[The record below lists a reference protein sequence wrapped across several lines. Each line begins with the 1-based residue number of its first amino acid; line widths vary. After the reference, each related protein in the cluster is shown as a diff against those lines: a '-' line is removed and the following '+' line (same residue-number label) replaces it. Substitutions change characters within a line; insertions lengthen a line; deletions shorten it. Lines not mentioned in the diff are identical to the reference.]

1 VAGRAQVR
9 LKSFTGDLVF
19 DTERWTVLAPLL
31 QAATAGRDLLD
42 DTIRRLTPEAVTQ
55 VVLDEI
61 GAHDVRLDLRFDGLR
76 TSHLNTDAELV
87 VSLDLADVV
96 RGLYGMAERP
106 PSLAVQTPHA
116 ELGEGGMVAWFRSRK
131 DIARNVQGL
140 LSALRPDRPSL
151 DSLAVAFESDKW
163 GDLHWYT
170 QHYERHF
177 ARLRDEPV
185 RVLEIGIGG
194 YDDPDRGGA
203 SLRMWQ
209 RYFRRGLIHGLDIVP
224 KNLTGPRLMTIQGDQ
239 ADADFLDQ
247 LGKDLGPF
255 DVVIDDGS
263 HLNEHVQISFHALF
277 PHVRSGGLY
286 VVEDLQTA
294 YWPGWGG
301 DTEAGPGTSMGMLK
315 SFVDGLN
322 QAEVRDPR
330 AEGSY
335 LERNISG
342 ISFHHNIAFVEKGLN
357 AEEGGPEFFRRLY

>member
-1 VAGRAQVR
+1 M
-9 LKSFTGDLVF
+9 F
-19 DTERWTVLAPLL
+19 DAARWTVLAPLL

-42 DTIRRLTPEAVTQ
+42 DTIRRLTPEAVAE
-55 VVLDEI
+55 VVLAEI
-61 GAHDVRLDLRFDGLR
+61 GAHDVRLDLSFDGDVS
-76 TSHLNTDAELV
+76 SHLRVSSEVV
-87 VSLDLADVV
+87 VSLDLADAV
-96 RGLYGMAERP
+96 RGLYGTGSWS
-106 PSLAVQTPHA
+106 SLAVRTPSA
-116 ELGEGGMVAWFRSRK
+116 ELDDGGMTAWFLSRK

-140 LSALRPDRPSL
+140 LSAMKPAPRDLG
-151 DSLAVAFESDKW
+151 SLAVAFESDKW

-194 YDDPDRGGA
+194 FDDPDRGGA

-209 RYFRRGLIHGLDIVP
+209 QYFRRGLVHGLDIVP
-224 KNLTGPRLMTIQGDQ
+224 KNIFGPRIMSIQGDQ
-239 ADADFLDQ
+239 SDREFLDR
-247 LGKDLGPF
+247 LGEELGPF
-255 DVVIDDGS
+255 DVIIDDGS
-263 HLNEHVQISFHALF
+263 HLNEHVRISFHALF

-286 VVEDLQTA
+286 VVEDLQAA

-301 DTEAGPGTSMGMLK
+301 DAAGSEGTSIGLLK

-322 QAEVRDPR
+322 RAEVRDPR

-357 AEEGGPEFFRRLY
+357 AEEGGPAFFRTLYQ

>member
-1 VAGRAQVR
+1 M
-9 LKSFTGDLVF
+9 LKSTERDSVF
-19 DTERWTVLAPLL
+19 DTARWSVLAPLL
-31 QAATAGRDLLD
+31 QAAGAGRDLLD
-42 DTIRRLTPEAVTQ
+42 DTIRRLSPSAVTD
-55 VVLDEI
+55 VVLREI
-61 GAHDVRLDLRFDGLR
+61 GSHDVQLDLRFDGR
-76 TSHLNTDAELV
+76 TTSHLQDTAEVV
-87 VSLDLADVV
+87 VSLDLADAV
-96 RGLYGMAERP
+96 RTLYGTGSWT
-106 PSLAVQTPHA
+106 SLAVRTPSA
-116 ELGEGGMVAWFRSRK
+116 ELDEGGMGAWFRSRK

-140 LSALRPDRPSL
+140 LSSL
-151 DSLAVAFESDKW
+151 KPAPQDLGALAVAHESDKW

-209 RYFRRGLIHGLDIVP
+209 QYFRRGLVHGLDIVP
-224 KNLTGPRLMTIQGDQ
+224 KNVSGPRIMAVQGDQ
-239 ADADFLDQ
+239 SDAEFLDL
-247 LGKDLGPF
+247 LGKELGPF

-263 HLNEHVQISFHALF
+263 HLNEHVRISFHALF

-301 DTEAGPGTSMGMLK
+301 SPDGGPGTSMGMLK

-322 QAEVRDPR
+322 HAEVRSPR
-330 AEGSY
+330 PRVPIWSATSAES
-335 LERNISG
+335 RSTTT
-342 ISFHHNIAFVEKGLN
+342 SRSSRKD
-357 AEEGGPEFFRRLY
+357 